1 MIQIDY
7 NKVVFSKN
15 IVELQSLHKKS
26 VSGNLSFSDNAI
38 INNLEFGRTYYMFYN
53 NKLVAFKI
61 LAFSV
66 TNGVYLVKTP
76 NDFHWLELRN
86 YRLFNTK
93 EEYFLYLENKCKPII
108 LETSVIDLCNI
119 PTINNRYCGGS
130 MELRNSYKWNKGL
143 GKPIQDIS
151 YMYEVLFVN
160 DGFVVYYKLREDCYD
175 TYEQCL
181 QANLNGM
188 EIEEFAE
195 EMSFPTIEIT
205 FKTETKPKIHTLRF
219 IED

>member
-15 IVELQSLHKKS
+15 IAELQSLHKKS
-26 VSGNLSFSDNAI
+26 VSGHLSFSDNAI

-93 EEYFLYLENKCKPII
+93 EEYFLYLEGKCNPII
-108 LETSVIDLCNI
+108 LETSVIDLSNI
-119 PTINNRYCGGS
+119 PTIKTRWSGTS
-130 MELRNSYKWNKGL
+130 MELRNAYKWNKGL
-143 GKPIQDIS
+143 GKPIQEIS
-151 YMYEVLFVN
+151 YMYEILFVN
-160 DGFVVYYKLREDCYD
+160 NGFVVYYKLREDCFD
-175 TYEQCL
+175 SYEECVQHHL
-181 QANLNGM
+181 DGM
-188 EIEEFAE
+188 MVEEFAE
-195 EMSFPTIEIT
+195 DCFPSITISIETEIR
-205 FKTETKPKIHTLRF
+205 PKIHTLRF